1 MGAALSFV
9 EPVAL
14 STLTTMQVGGTP
26 KSLQRCEST
35 QELYGAAKSA
45 WLSDEPHHILAGG
58 SNTVFADDVSEL
70 NVILVANRGLEIVF
84 EDDEKVL
91 VRVQAG
97 ESWDEF
103 VAWAVERGYAGI
115 EAMSGIPGTVG
126 ATPVQ
131 NVGGYGQEVSQV
143 ITQIEFLD
151 AETHEVE
158 IKPAS
163 FFNFSYRD
171 SALKHGLVGVIG
183 WVEFELKK
191 LGGLSVPMASGQIT
205 NHVGAPY
212 GSQLPLR
219 QVRDVVIELRSSK
232 GMVVRPEDPNSVS
245 CGSFFTNPIISYGK
259 SLEFP
264 EEMQRWRMEDESQ
277 VKISSGWLIEHA
289 GIPKGYHL
297 PGSKAAIS
305 QKHALAIT
313 NTGGASAE
321 EILQLARYVQERVA
335 ARWGINLIPEPN
347 LIGF

>member
-1 MGAALSFV
+1 MGAALSLIQ
-9 EPVAL
+9 PVAL
-14 STLTTMQVGGTP
+14 SSLTTMQVGGVP
-26 KSLQRCEST
+26 KSLNRCESAE
-35 QELYGAAKSA
+35 ELYQAAKQA
-45 WLSDEPHHILAGG
+45 WLSEEPFHILAGG
-58 SNTVFADDVSEL
+58 SNTVFADELSQL
-70 NVILVANRGLEIVF
+70 NVILVANRGKEIVF
-84 EDDEKVL
+84 EDDERIVI
-91 VRVQAG
+91 RVQAG

-103 VAWAVERGYAGI
+103 VAWAVEHGYAGI
-115 EAMSGIPGTVG
+115 EAMSGIPGSVG

-158 IKPAS
+158 IQPAS
-163 FFNFSYRD
+163 FFEFAYRD

-212 GSQLPLR
+212 GSQLPLS
-219 QVRDVVIELRSSK
+219 QVRDVVLELRMSK

-245 CGSFFTNPIISYGK
+245 CGSFFTNPVVSYGK

-264 EEMQRWRMEDESQ
+264 EEMQRWRMEDESK
-277 VKISSGWLIEHA
+277 VKLSSGWLIENA
-289 GIPKGYHL
+289 GIPKGYQL

-305 QKHALAIT
+305 KKHALAIT
-313 NTGGASAE
+313 NTGGATAE
-321 EILQLARYVQERVA
+321 EILELARFIQERVA